1 MYTIFQQPPFS
12 KSAGNGSSHQNV
24 GRPNSI
30 RIGYLDALARLTGNT
45 YAADFV
51 RRTLKVEPDYMKKAL
66 LNKPGDL
73 AWFRLQCDKPL
84 PEGEGLTALPAG
96 YVFPATGLASFQTNW
111 DRVGG
116 NAMWSFPVKPL
127 WFYLSCTC
135 QSECFQYVPWW
146 ENHYFTVADTTLSLP
161 TYIVCCAIV
170 PHVLTIRF
178 W

>member
-73 AWFRLQCDKPL
+73 AWFQ
-84 PEGEGLTALPAG
+84 
-96 YVFPATGLASFQTNW
+96 FQGIIVE
-111 DRVGG
+111 DCFIFVSKG
-116 NAMWSFPVKPL
+116 NVLCF
-127 WFYLSCTC
+127 CT
-135 QSECFQYVPWW
+135 
-146 ENHYFTVADTTLSLP
+146 
-161 TYIVCCAIV
+161 
-170 PHVLTIRF
+170 
-178 W
+178 